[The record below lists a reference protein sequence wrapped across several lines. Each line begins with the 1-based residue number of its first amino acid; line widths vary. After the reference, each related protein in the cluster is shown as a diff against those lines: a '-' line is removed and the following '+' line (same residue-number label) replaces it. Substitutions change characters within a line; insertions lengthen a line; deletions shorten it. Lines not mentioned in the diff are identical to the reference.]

1 MSLFRLHLKHLTYL
15 TGRLVSWQML
25 KKVSY
30 SRQVYTETHIYWQNL
45 QIPCGFK
52 VKTFGKF
59 VICPVASLSWVLIH
73 FLVFLVLEL
82 IGKPSISS
90 RLPQW
95 LSGKES
101 AYRAGDTGVAGSSPW
116 LERSP
121 GGENGNLFQY
131 SCPDNPINRG
141 DWKAT
146 VSGAAKSWTWL
157 SDWEHKQVLVLA
169 VYYIINHRKQWL
181 KATLIHFAYESE
193 GWLGLA
199 RHYLLGVP

>member
-1 MSLFRLHLKHLTYL
+1 M
-15 TGRLVSWQML
+15 TGGLVSWQML
-25 KKVSY
+25 KQVSY

-95 LSGKES
+95 LSGTES
-101 AYRAGDTGVAGSSPW
+101 AYSAGDTGVAGSIPW

-121 GGENGNLFQY
+121 GGENGNLLQY

-146 VSGAAKSWTWL
+146 VSGVAKSWTWL
-157 SDWEHKQVLVLA
+157 SDWEHKQALVLA
-169 VYYIINHRKQWL
+169 VYYILNHQKQWL
-181 KATLIHFAYESE
+181 NATLIHFAYESE

-199 RHYLLGVP
+199 RHCLLGVP

>member
-1 MSLFRLHLKHLTYL
+1 MSLFRLHLKHLNYL
-15 TGRLVSWQML
+15 SGGLVSWQML

-30 SRQVYTETHIYWQNL
+30 SKQVYTETHIYWQNV
-45 QIPCGFK
+45 QIPCWFK

-59 VICPVASLSWVLIH
+59 VICQTASLSWILIH

-101 AYRAGDTGVAGSSPW
+101 AYSAGDTGVASLIPW
-116 LERSP
+116 SWRSP
-121 GGENGNLFQY
+121 RGENGNLLQY
-131 SCPDNPINRG
+131 SCQDHPMNRG
-141 DWKAT
+141 DSKAT
-146 VSGAAKSWTWL
+146 VSGVAKSWTWL
-157 SDWEHKQVLVLA
+157 SDWAHKQALVLA
-169 VYYIINHRKQWL
+169 VYYIINHQKRWL
-181 KATLIHFAYESE
+181 KATLIHFAYKSE

-199 RHYLLGVP
+199 RHCLLGVP